1 MQLEFENLTVRY
13 GEREA
18 LKPFNACLREG
29 GLIGLIGP
37 NGAGK
42 STLLR
47 CTATLLRP
55 SAGRLYLDGADVTR
69 QPALL
74 RRVLGYLPQ
83 EPALYPELTPR
94 EFLAYMAAVRG
105 LPRRAARRQADSLFA
120 LLHLEG
126 AASRRIASLSGG
138 MRQRVGIACALLGDP
153 QVLVLD
159 EPASGLDPQE
169 RAALRELLASLA
181 QKRLVLVS
189 THIVAD
195 VEAAASDLLLMQDG
209 RLIFHGAP
217 RALTRRAA
225 GKVWQ
230 YRAESARALPEGAL
244 VSGLVQEENGVR
256 VRALGSDPPVPDA
269 CAVEATLEDACL
281 LAMKEAAVCVC

>member
-1 MQLEFENLTVRY
+1 MNRPVGWIRKNVR
-13 GEREA
+13 
-18 LKPFNACLREG
+18 
-29 GLIGLIGP
+29 
-37 NGAGK
+37 
-42 STLLR
+42 
-47 CTATLLRP
+47 
-55 SAGRLYLDGADVTR
+55 
-69 QPALL
+69 
-74 RRVLGYLPQ
+74 
-83 EPALYPELTPR
+83 
-94 EFLAYMAAVRG
+94 
-105 LPRRAARRQADSLFA
+105 
-120 LLHLEG
+120 
-126 AASRRIASLSGG
+126 
-138 MRQRVGIACALLGDP
+138 
-153 QVLVLD
+153 
-159 EPASGLDPQE
+159 
-169 RAALRELLASLA
+169 ALRELLASLA

-256 VRALGSDPPVPDA
+256 VRALGQCARPVPDA

>member
-1 MQLEFENLTVRY
+1 M
-13 GEREA
+13 
-18 LKPFNACLREG
+18 
-29 GLIGLIGP
+29 
-37 NGAGK
+37 
-42 STLLR
+42 
-47 CTATLLRP
+47 
-55 SAGRLYLDGADVTR
+55 TR

-225 GKVWQ
+225 
-230 YRAESARALPEGAL
+230 R
-244 VSGLVQEENGVR
+244 
-256 VRALGSDPPVPDA
+256 
-269 CAVEATLEDACL
+269 
-281 LAMKEAAVCVC
+281 